1 MRMKLQAWKRVL
13 VTAARFA
20 GCLVVLWGTAWMLS
34 TLGLTRSTAAM
45 ILLLEVLAV
54 ATRGDWI
61 LALLSSTAASL
72 VFSFYFIEHLRTVQY
87 SAAIQGLLGFVAI
100 TLAAFIGSRL
110 AVRAQQ
116 RASEAIT
123 RREEMERLNQLGRVL
138 IAANT
143 VAEAAADAV
152 RKVVE
157 LFHLEGAVLR
167 IAGASHAFQSGV
179 TTGEVS
185 IIPLGTDYRADIL
198 ELHGVQPSEEVRN
211 TVASMIRLVL
221 ERARG
226 AEERSHIEVIRRG
239 EDLRNTVL
247 NALAHD
253 FRTPLTSIKAAAS
266 LLRISDRIPSA
277 QERDLVAVI
286 DEEADRLDRLIR
298 ESLDL
303 ARLEA
308 RRAHPITE
316 ECVVSQ
322 IVRSV
327 AAKMSRYFGRREF
340 VVQIPEDIPPITG
353 DRFLL
358 EQMLAQLVDN
368 AWKYSPP
375 GAPIR
380 ISAVVSGNTVVLTVF
395 NEGNEIPH
403 DERDRI
409 FDRFYRGSKNRN
421 NVEGTGLGLAIARA
435 IVEAHGGK
443 IWLDAEPT
451 GPAFR
456 LQLPIE
462 AAASASVEGS
472 VVDDQ
477 GQTAAGRESDRE
489 QHYIAG

>member
-1 MRMKLQAWKRVL
+1 MGMRPEALNRTLWTAAWFA
-13 VTAARFA
+13 VTAI
-20 GCLVVLWGTAWMLS
+20 VLWGTAWLLSML
-34 TLGLTRSTAAM
+34 GMTRSTAAM

-72 VFSFYFIEHLRTVQY
+72 VFSVYFIEHLRTVRY
-87 SAAIQGLLGFVAI
+87 SAAIQGVMGFAAMAL
-100 TLAAFIGSRL
+100 TAFIGSRL

-138 IAANT
+138 LAANS
-143 VAEAAADAV
+143 VAEAADDAV

-157 LFHLEGAVLR
+157 LFHLSGAVLR
-167 IAGASHAFQSGV
+167 VAGAPHAFQCGV
-179 TTGEVS
+179 TSGEVS
-185 IIPLGTDYRADIL
+185 IIPLGTDYGADIM

-226 AEERSHIEVIRRG
+226 AEEKAQIEVIRRG

-253 FRTPLTSIKAAAS
+253 FKTPLTSIKAAS
-266 LLRISDRIPSA
+266 SMLRISDRIPSV
-277 QERDLVAVI
+277 QERDLVVVI

-303 ARLEA
+303 AKLEA
-308 RRAHPITE
+308 RRAHPLTE
-316 ECVVSQ
+316 QCIIAE

-340 VVQIPEDIPPITG
+340 IIQIPEDIPPVIG
-353 DRFLL
+353 DSFLF
-358 EQMLAQLVDN
+358 EQMLSQLVDN
-368 AWKYSPP
+368 AWKYSRP

-380 ISAVVSGNTVVLTVF
+380 ISAVVSGSSAVLTVW
-395 NEGNEIPH
+395 NEGSEIPP

-409 FDRFYRGSKNRN
+409 FDRFYRGSKDRHK
-421 NVEGTGLGLAIARA
+421 VEGTGLGLAIAKA

-462 AAASASVEGS
+462 AAG
-472 VVDDQ
+472 
-477 GQTAAGRESDRE
+477 TAAGRESDRE
-489 QHYIAG
+489 QHHIAR

>member
-1 MRMKLQAWKRVL
+1 MGIKPEALKRIL
-13 VTAARFA
+13 WTAARVA
-20 GCLVVLWGTAWMLS
+20 AAAVALWATAWVLSML
-34 TLGLTRSTAAM
+34 GMTRSTAAM
-45 ILLLEVLAV
+45 ILVLEVLAI

-87 SAAIQGLLGFVAI
+87 SAAIQGILGF
-100 TLAAFIGSRL
+100 AAMALTALIGSRL

-116 RASEAIT
+116 RASEAIA
-123 RREEMERLNQLGRVL
+123 RREEIERLNQLGRVL
-138 IAANT
+138 LSANT
-143 VAEAAADAV
+143 VAEAADNAV

-157 LFHLEGAVLR
+157 LFHLSGAVLR
-167 IAGASHAFQSGV
+167 VAGAPHTYQSGV
-179 TTGEVS
+179 TSGEVS
-185 IIPLGTDYRADIL
+185 VIPLSTDDDGDTL
-198 ELHGVQPSEEVRN
+198 ELHGAQPSEEVRN

-226 AEERSHIEVIRRG
+226 AEERAHIEVTRRG

-253 FRTPLTSIKAAAS
+253 FKTPLTSIKAAS
-266 LLRISDRIPSA
+266 SMLRASDRIPSV

-298 ESLDL
+298 ESLDM
-303 ARLEA
+303 AKLEA
-308 RRAHPITE
+308 RRAHPMTE
-316 ECVVSQ
+316 ECNVPE

-327 AAKMSRYFGRREF
+327 AAKKSRYFGRREF
-340 VVQIPEDIPPITG
+340 TVQIPDDIPPVIG
-353 DRFLL
+353 DSFLF
-358 EQMLAQLVDN
+358 EQVLGQLLDN
-368 AWKYSPP
+368 AWKYSKP

-380 ISAVVSGNTVVLTVF
+380 ISAMVAGPSLVLTVW
-395 NEGNEIPH
+395 NEGSEIPT

-409 FDRFYRGSKNRN
+409 FDRFYRGSKVRQNI
-421 NVEGTGLGLAIARA
+421 EGTGLGLAIAKE

-462 AAASASVEGS
+462 ADAGAQA
-472 VVDDQ
+472 
-477 GQTAAGRESDRE
+477 AAGRESDRE
-489 QHYIAG
+489 QHYIAR